1 MVEDFIKMRGHV
13 SYNILITNEISHS
26 TESGGAHEMNI
37 EDIEKRN
44 FPCQMPQFFRI
55 HVKL

>member
-1 MVEDFIKMRGHV
+1 MRGHV
-13 SYNILITNEISHS
+13 SFNILITNEISHS
-26 TESGGAHEMNI
+26 TESGGAPAMNI

-44 FPCQMPQFFRI
+44 IPCQMPQFFRI